1 MDILKA
7 FKLGNKEVQIN
18 IRGSDEDP
26 LFQANQI
33 GELLELTNI
42 RVTLKDFDEDEKV
55 VIATY
60 TRGGNQ
66 QITFITEIGL
76 YRLLGMSRKPIAR
89 TFQKWVCQVIKEIRK
104 NGKYEL
110 QATVELERTLAKKNI
125 EKERH
130 FTIINAFKNKRI
142 LYFTKL
148 QQHDE
153 KYVIKLGYSNNIEA
167 RQRALVTSF
176 GDSTFL
182 NVFEC
187 NQNCEFELMLKRH
200 PDFVKYRYK
209 EVVFDDHKSSE
220 TYLLTMDEYHNLQK
234 IVKRNAQNY
243 QGFNAQQFITKK
255 KLEVQLSLID
265 NQRELIELVKI
276 HPDSIELQQSLL
288 HTTMKIYSVCDDE
301 GDKSSTNSTTLHGE
315 DKTYSESNRNN
326 VITTQNQHHES
337 NLIIE
342 HHEALPKIGEGNNIP
357 RANNKNRKV
366 QKYHPI
372 SFDLI
377 ETYEGLMDVI
387 RKNETYSK
395 IGVKD
400 AALKDTIYNGFRWY
414 FLQPNQEVKKYDIPP
429 TRQIHSSIPRHIAML
444 NKDKNIIERVFI
456 SLQDA
461 ATAINSKRN
470 TTISDAI
477 KKESIVRGLYRF
489 QYFENCDEQLKN
501 AFLSKFALPALRI
514 PKGTRVN
521 QIDIISKLVINTYN
535 SIAEVL
541 KRNTI
546 SRESLKRACETGES
560 HNEYLWEYA

>member
-7 FKLGNKEVQIN
+7 FKLDNKDIQIN
-18 IRGSDEDP
+18 IQGTDEDP

-33 GELLELTNI
+33 GEILGVSCVRSTI
-42 RVTLKDFDEDEKV
+42 RDFDNDEKV
-55 VIATY
+55 VQDMRTP
-60 TRGGNQ
+60 GGMQ
-66 QITFITEIGL
+66 KTTFLTELGL
-76 YRLLGMSRKPIAR
+76 YRLLGRSQKPIAK
-89 TFQKWVCQVIKEIRK
+89 TFQKWVCQVIKEIRN

-110 QATVELERTLAKKNI
+110 QAAVELERTLAHKNI

-176 GDSTFL
+176 GDSTFID
-182 NVFEC
+182 VYEC
-187 NQNCEFELMLKRH
+187 SQNCEFELMLKRH

-243 QGFNAQQFITKK
+243 QGFNAQQFITNK

-276 HPDSIELQQSLL
+276 QPDSIELQQSLL
-288 HTTMKIYSVCDDE
+288 HTTRKIYSVCDDE

-315 DKTYSESNRNN
+315 DKTYSDS
-326 VITTQNQHHES
+326 VIATQNQQHKS

-342 HHEALPKIGEGNNIP
+342 HHEALPKIGEGNNFP
-357 RANNKNRKV
+357 RANSKNRKV

-414 FLQPNQEVKKYDIPP
+414 LLQPNQEVKKYDIPP

-444 NKDKNIIERVFI
+444 NKDKTIIERVFI

-477 KKESIVRGLYRF
+477 KKGNIVRGLYRF

-501 AFLSKFALPALRI
+501 SFLSKFALPALRI

-521 QIDIISKLVINTYN
+521 QIDIISKVVIKTYN

-541 KRNTI
+541 KRNAI
-546 SRESLKRACETGES
+546 SRESLKRACATGET
-560 HNEYLWEYA
+560 HNEYLWEYAE